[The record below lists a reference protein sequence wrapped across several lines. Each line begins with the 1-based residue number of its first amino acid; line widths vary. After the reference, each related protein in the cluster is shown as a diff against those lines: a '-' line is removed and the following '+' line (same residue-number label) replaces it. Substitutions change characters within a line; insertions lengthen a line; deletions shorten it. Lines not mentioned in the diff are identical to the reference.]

1 MNYLAQIIVYWKARK
16 EAEKDAHS
24 HNNFL
29 TNPAIE
35 SENALIK
42 TGVNTEDGC
51 VHRKE
56 ERLADTRIWSYC
68 LYEQCRDVVVSFSF
82 SLIKKDDMLTLPIE
96 IWYSLLQT
104 SQARH
109 LFTKDIYTNR

>member
-1 MNYLAQIIVYWKARK
+1 MYWKARK

-24 HNNFL
+24 HDNFL
-29 TNPAIE
+29 TQPAIE

-42 TGVNTEDGC
+42 TGTNTEDGC

-68 LYEQCRDVVVSFSF
+68 LYEQCRDVVVGF
-82 SLIKKDDMLTLPIE
+82 SLFIAIKDHRLTFML
-96 IWYSLLQT
+96 
-104 SQARH
+104 
-109 LFTKDIYTNR
+109 